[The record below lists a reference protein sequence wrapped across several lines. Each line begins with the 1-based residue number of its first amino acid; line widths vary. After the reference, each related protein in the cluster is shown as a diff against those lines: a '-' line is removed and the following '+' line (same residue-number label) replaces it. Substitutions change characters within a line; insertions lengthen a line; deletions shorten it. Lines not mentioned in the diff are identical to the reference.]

1 MMKIN
6 KNILILTTLAATA
19 FSCSVSRE
27 IGIRQ
32 GYAGI
37 TRDSSGMAGI
47 DIDFEIPKG
56 YIPAR
61 SRLILQPFLETADS
75 VYNEGLDPMVIDAR
89 IFRQKMRR
97 ATVLDGYK
105 DTLAPFATEYDP
117 AELYFR
123 YTGKTAAGA
132 SDNGG
137 RIYAAVSSQG
147 CGRCGILDT
156 LLIGYIDDPVTLLP
170 VREALKIDWIEPE
183 YKIEPKVRNG
193 KGEAR
198 LQFVINQYDINLEL
212 AGNREEMNRMLNRL
226 KAVTDDTLAVLD
238 RVDIYGLASADGPF
252 AFNTALSRNRA
263 LSARDWLVS
272 MIGRD
277 KISDSIF
284 TVNSRPEG
292 WWPVYEAMRQAGDP
306 DASEV
311 YEIIRDSD
319 GTENDDIYEK
329 AIRSLDCW
337 AEIRRSYLQKDR
349 KVEYEYEYTIRS
361 FSSDE
366 ELKAMYRTRPDAFSI
381 DEFLRLSS
389 VMETPSEKMEIYRT
403 LLHFFPQSSTGINNL
418 AVLYLK
424 SGDEEGARK
433 VLDQGEEYSAEMLR
447 TRAASYVYEGEYEKA
462 AELIELSADR
472 STQARYNL
480 GLIKIMTRQ
489 LEEGYELLRPY
500 GDVNSAIAALC
511 VNHNEEAASIMEGCE
526 DDSPLA
532 CYVRALAAAR
542 NRDRALLFSVIG
554 RAFEDGNLKKR
565 ALMEYDFRRYID
577 TEEFKEAL
585 NGKAE

>member
-1 MMKIN
+1 MKTS
-6 KNILILTTLAATA
+6 KNILILTMLAAA
-19 FSCSVSRE
+19 VSCSVSRE

-37 TRDSSGMAGI
+37 TRDSSGVAGI

-56 YIPAR
+56 YIPVR
-61 SRLILQPFLETADS
+61 SRLIIQPFLETADS
-75 VYNEGLDPMVIDAR
+75 VYSEGLDPLVIDAR
-89 IFRQKMRR
+89 IFRKKMQR
-97 ATVLDGYK
+97 ASVLDGYI
-105 DTLAPFATEYDP
+105 DSLAEFATEYNP
-117 AELYFR
+117 AEIYFR
-123 YTGKTAAGA
+123 YIGKTSAGA

-137 RIYAAVSSQG
+137 GIYAAISSHG
-147 CGRCGILDT
+147 CGRCGIIDT
-156 LLIGYIDDPVTLLP
+156 LQLGFINDPVTLLP
-170 VREALKIDWIEPE
+170 VKEALKIDWIEPE
-183 YKIEPKVRNG
+183 YKLDPKIRTG

-198 LQFVINQYDINLEL
+198 LQFGINQYDINLEL
-212 AGNREEMNRMLNRL
+212 AGNREEMDRMLNSL
-226 KAVTDDTLAVLD
+226 KTVTDDSLATLDKVN
-238 RVDIYGLASADGPF
+238 IYGLASADGPF
-252 AFNTALSRNRA
+252 AFNTTLSRNRA
-263 LSARDWLVS
+263 ISARDWLVS
-272 MIGRD
+272 RIGRD

-292 WWPVYEAMRQAGDP
+292 WWPVYEAMRKAGDQN
-306 DASEV
+306 ASKV

-319 GTENDDIYEK
+319 GTENDDIYET

-337 AEIRRSYLQKDR
+337 PEIRRSYLQKDR
-349 KVEYEYEYTIRS
+349 KVEYEYEYTVRG

-389 VMETPSEKMEIYRT
+389 IMETTSGKMEVYRT

-424 SGDEEGARK
+424 NGDEKGARE
-433 VLDQGEEYSAEMLR
+433 VLDRGNEYSAEMLR

-462 AELIELSADR
+462 AELIELSSDR

-480 GLIKIMTRQ
+480 GLIRIKMRQ

-511 VNHNEEAASIMEGCE
+511 VNHNEEAASIIEECK

-532 CYVRALAAAR
+532 CYVLALAAAR
-542 NRDRALLFSVIG
+542 TGDSELLFSVIG
-554 RAFEDGNLKKR
+554 RAFGDDNLKKR
-565 ALMEYDFRRYID
+565 ALTEYDFRKYID